1 MFCLK
6 FVRLSC
12 EQPSAWQL
20 GPRTFASVF
29 VKALNPASTERAGAA
44 VFGGSWVRRPSDPP
58 PARLAAFGRAVIVE
72 NGQSA

>member
-44 VFGGSWVRRPSDPP
+44 VLGGSWV
-58 PARLAAFGRAVIVE
+58 RLAAFGRAVIVE